1 MPHNNLS
8 DALLSLSEVK
18 IETSSDKETLRE
30 CLHRLASIAD
40 TEYAPL
46 STEQEASGL
55 GLGIQEMLD
64 GLRRD

>member
-8 DALLSLSEVK
+8 DALLSLSEAK

-46 STEQEASGL
+46 STEE
-55 GLGIQEMLD
+55 
-64 GLRRD
+64 